1 MYSVL
6 AADALSID
14 EKYKNSQMA
23 HHSYFLWSTIFLD
36 SNQNTGW
43 YFPNI
48 IFKYDIKV
56 R

>member
-23 HHSYFLWSTIFLD
+23 HEFLLSLIDYPF
-36 SNQNTGW
+36 
-43 YFPNI
+43 
-48 IFKYDIKV
+48 